1 MRRPGSNKVVETF
14 AEACERD
21 VLIRPARR
29 KPATKIL
36 SIRLTED
43 EHAHLSREAG
53 KVTLSHYARCKL
65 FDGKDFAPEKRHRR
79 PKKRVKAPGAEKAL
93 LGQILAL
100 LGGSD
105 IASSLREL
113 AKAARLGALPESPET
128 IAAINKACST
138 VDGIHAALIRA
149 LGLRS

>member
-1 MRRPGSNKVVETF
+1 MRRPGSHKVIETF
-14 AEACERD
+14 TEACERD
-21 VLIRPARR
+21 VLVRPARR
-29 KPATKIL
+29 QPAAKIL
-36 SIRLTED
+36 SIRLTEA

-53 KVTLSHYARCKL
+53 KTTLSHYARCKL
-65 FDGKDFAPEKRHRR
+65 FDGKDLAPEKQHRR
-79 PKKRVKAPGAEKAL
+79 PKKRIRAPGADKAL
-93 LGQILAL
+93 LGQILGL
-100 LGGSD
+100 LGASD

-138 VDGIHAALIRA
+138 IDGIHAALIKA